1 MSFALRHGEH
11 DYPLGEERF
20 VIGRSEACQLC
31 LNDPMASRN
40 HAALRVEN
48 GQVRLEDLESR
59 NGVFVNKE
67 RVTQPLLMNHG
78 DTIRIGSQEMVLI
91 KRGGRDRAET
101 LVQKPVTAR
110 LQAFGVLGSLADKAL
125 ALGHGEEAER
135 ILGRQLEQILQKS
148 ERGESLEGDEFEKST
163 KYALKMCGLM
173 KRSKW
178 LDYLFRLHA
187 SEQKLMDSEVVNELY
202 SVVSKIPE
210 ANPAQ
215 LRPYLE
221 ILREQAPTYGP
232 GEKFV
237 YKRIEGL
244 EGLLS

>member
-1 MSFALRHGEH
+1 
-11 DYPLGEERF
+11 
-20 VIGRSEACQLC
+20 
-31 LNDPMASRN
+31 MASRN

-48 GQVRLEDLESR
+48 GRVRLEDLESR

-67 RVTQPLLMNHG
+67 RVQSTVLMSHG
-78 DTIRIGSQEMVLI
+78 DTIRIGSQDMVLI
-91 KRGGRDRAET
+91 KRGGRERAET

-135 ILGRQLEQILQKS
+135 ILGRQLDQFLDKA
-148 ERGESLEGDEFEKST
+148 ERGEGLEPDEFEKCARYSLKICVLT
-163 KYALKMCGLM
+163 KK
-173 KRSKW
+173 SKW
-178 LDYLFRLHA
+178 LDFLFRIHA
-187 SEQKLMDSEVVNELY
+187 AEQALMDSELVNELY

-215 LRPYLE
+215 LRPYLDV
-221 ILREQAPTYGP
+221 LREKASGYGP

-237 YKRIEGL
+237 YKRLEGL